1 MELVCFFILLGLIS
15 SVGTLILFIYAF
27 KGNLFAIIFLITTY
41 TYLYGFCKRNQK
53 IIDFAYWFEGQKW
66 FNHFEV
72 INEEAI
78 PDNSCIFAFHPH
90 NIFAVSYNIIHTLR
104 GSPLCNKV
112 VPLASRF
119 ITHFGPHCIFS
130 RWWGIEAVNP
140 SNFKRLLN

>member
-1 MELVCFFILLGLIS
+1 MNSPIKPQKKVGLILRIKYGIGVFFILLGLIS

-78 PDNSCIFAFHPH
+78 PDNSCIFAVIYCL
-90 NIFAVSYNIIHTLR
+90 NIMSFNFFFSFFLLLF
-104 GSPLCNKV
+104 SFFCNYF
-112 VPLASRF
+112 LSF
-119 ITHFGPHCIFS
+119 ILSFFIF
-130 RWWGIEAVNP
+130 
-140 SNFKRLLN
+140 